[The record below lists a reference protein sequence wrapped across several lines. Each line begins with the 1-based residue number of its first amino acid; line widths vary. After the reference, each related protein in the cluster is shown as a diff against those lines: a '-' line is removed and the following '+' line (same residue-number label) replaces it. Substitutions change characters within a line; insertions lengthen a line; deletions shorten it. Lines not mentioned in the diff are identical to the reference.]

1 MNLTV
6 TRAGFLMTVQDF
18 GRVGSRRFG
27 VSLGGAL
34 DAHALRVAN
43 FLSGN
48 DEGAAGL
55 ELTSGTARLQFR
67 DERIIAWCGGEYEV
81 IVAARSIPAGHSV
94 LVSSNEE
101 LIISGPHRGCRAW
114 LAISGGIE
122 VPVVLG
128 SRSTDLR
135 GNFGGFEG
143 RALRDGDELRLGEK
157 SSTAKSL
164 VDSLREGRV
173 SDWSASAEW
182 TATAKDEATL
192 RIIRGADWSRFTDVA
207 IQRFTNEAFI
217 VSPDSD
223 RMGAR
228 LEGPELKRSENF
240 DLISEGVAPGTIQI
254 PPNGRPI
261 VLLQDCQTIG
271 GYPKIAH
278 VLTVDLP
285 IAAQLCPR
293 DRVRFVEVSIADA
306 HRLLLEREGEVER
319 FRVGLSLHVS

>member
-6 TRAGFLMTVQDF
+6 TRAGFSMTVQDL

-34 DAHALRVAN
+34 DAHALRIAN

-48 DEGAAGL
+48 DEGATGL
-55 ELTSGTARLQFR
+55 ELTSGTAGLQFR

-81 IVAARSIPAGHSV
+81 TVAARSIPAGHSV
-94 LVSSNEE
+94 LVGSNEE
-101 LIISGPHRGCRAW
+101 LIISGPRRGCRAW

-135 GNFGGFEG
+135 GNFGGYEG
-143 RALRDGDELRLGEK
+143 RALRDGDKLRLGEK
-157 SSTAKSL
+157 SKAAKSL
-164 VDSLREGRV
+164 ADSLRAGRV

-182 TATAKDEATL
+182 TTTAKDEATL
-192 RIIRGADWSRFTDVA
+192 RIIRGADWDRFNDVT
-207 IQRFTNEAFI
+207 IQRFTSEAFI

-223 RMGAR
+223 RMGTR
-228 LEGPELKRSENF
+228 LEGVELRRREDF
-240 DLISEGVAPGTIQI
+240 DLISEAVVPGTIQI

-261 VLLQDCQTIG
+261 VLLRDCQTIG

-278 VLTVDLP
+278 VITMDLS
-285 IAAQLCPR
+285 IAAQLRPG
-293 DRVRFVEVSIADA
+293 DRVRFAECSLADA
-306 HRLLLEREGEVER
+306 HRLLREREREVER
-319 FRVGLSLHVS
+319 FRVGLSLHFS